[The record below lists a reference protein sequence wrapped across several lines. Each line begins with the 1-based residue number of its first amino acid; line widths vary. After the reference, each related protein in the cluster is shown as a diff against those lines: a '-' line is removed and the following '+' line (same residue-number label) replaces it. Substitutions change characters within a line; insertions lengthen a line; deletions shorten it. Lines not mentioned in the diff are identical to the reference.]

1 MEFRVEK
8 TETMKKIIMILFLL
22 AGLSTT
28 MFAQGKRRQQKEGS
42 ETITYKQKK
51 SKKQMAHFEKQ
62 KKDKKMAYNGTNYRK
77 SKKYTVDG
85 DGFKGV
91 QAMKKDNRFGSAA
104 GTQRVRHQKRLIRT
118 VYAAR

>member
-1 MEFRVEK
+1 
-8 TETMKKIIMILFLL
+8 MKKYVMLLFLL
-22 AGLSTT
+22 VGLSTAVL
-28 MFAQGKRRQQKEGS
+28 AQGRGRNKKEGS

-51 SKKQMAHFEKQ
+51 SKKQMMHFEKQ
-62 KKDKKMAYNGTNYRK
+62 KKDKKMANNGTSYRK
-77 SKKYTVDG
+77 TKRYNVDG
-85 DGFKGV
+85 NGFRSV